1 MSRTFSKA
9 GWLGLGS
16 SLPKGVIIF
25 LGLLP
30 FALMLVAYLIGSD
43 MRLSENPADK
53 LMPSLDTMWNTF
65 ERYAFQEDKRTGV
78 YLLWNDWLVS
88 MKRIAIGLGSA
99 AFTGLVL
106 GIAMGMFPYIRRA
119 LLPFVTFWSIVP
131 PLAILPIL
139 FITFGVGEIG
149 KVALIFLGAVWFI
162 SRDIYEYVSNFPKE
176 QIVKVLTFNA
186 SIFGLLKRVILPQV
200 MPRLIDATRLT
211 LGAAWLFLIAS
222 EAIAAT
228 DGLGYRIFLV
238 RRYLAM
244 DVIIPYVAVI
254 TLTGFAIDIMLR
266 KLNDIF
272 YPWYVAR
279 KRS

>member
-1 MSRTFSKA
+1 MYSPFSKA
-9 GWLGLGS
+9 GWLGLGTS
-16 SLPKGVIIF
+16 HSRFLGVI

-30 FALMLVAYLIGSD
+30 FAILLVVYLIGSD

-53 LMPSLDTMWNTF
+53 LMPSLEKMGNTF
-65 ERYAFQEDKRTGV
+65 YRYAFIADKRTGE
-78 YLLWNDWLVS
+78 YLLLNDWLAS
-88 MKRIAIGLGSA
+88 MKRLTLGMSA
-99 AFTGLVL
+99 AGFTALVL
-106 GIAMGMFPYIRRA
+106 GIAMGLFPYIRRT

-139 FITFGVGEIG
+139 FILFGVGESG
-149 KVALIFLGAVWFI
+149 KVVLIFLGAVWFM
-162 SRDIYEYVSNFPKE
+162 SRDLYEHVSNIPKE

-186 SIFGLLKRVILPQV
+186 SIVNIIRCVILPQI
-200 MPRLIDATRLT
+200 MPRLIDVARLT

-228 DGLGYRIFLV
+228 EGLGYRIFLV

-254 TLTGFAIDIMLR
+254 TLTGFMLDIMLR
-266 KLNDIF
+266 KANQVL
-272 YPWYVAR
+272 YPWYVAQ
-279 KRS
+279 KRT